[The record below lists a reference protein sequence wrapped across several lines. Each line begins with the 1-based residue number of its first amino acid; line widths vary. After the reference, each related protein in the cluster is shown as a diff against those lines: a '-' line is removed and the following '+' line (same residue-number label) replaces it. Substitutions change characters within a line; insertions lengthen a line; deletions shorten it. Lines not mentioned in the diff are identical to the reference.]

1 MSEKSSTFVPLYTK
15 NVTTMKHY
23 SLVAALL
30 ILIGTG
36 CTHQKERMLNALDD
50 PGVGMVIV
58 NHGETTTYGLPGVQ
72 DLLHLT
78 ADEPARLHGATVADE
93 RVGKAAAS
101 LLIEGQV
108 KTVYTPLVSTPAK
121 AMLEDAGIRLYAC
134 REVPLMMNMDSTDLC
149 PMEKKLL
156 DAKTPAECTAI
167 LRGAAPEGF
176 QMLEMLNRQGLSL
189 LVYNHDSLTT
199 HSNRG
204 IQDLLLLI
212 SEQPERLN
220 GAVAADKI
228 IGKSA
233 AAIMIVGGVKQ
244 VHTNLICTPARE
256 LFEANG
262 VRVFATEEVPM
273 IYNRDRSG
281 MCPMD
286 TQINGV
292 ESVEEC
298 VAILQNMPKL

>member
-1 MSEKSSTFVPLYTK
+1 
-15 NVTTMKHY
+15 MKHY
-23 SLVAALL
+23 SLLAALFVL
-30 ILIGTG
+30 MITG
-36 CTHQKERMLNALDD
+36 CTSQKERMLGALNEQ
-50 PGVGMVIV
+50 GVGMVIV
-58 NHGETTTYGLPGVQ
+58 NNGETTTYGLPGVQ
-72 DLLHLT
+72 DLLRLT
-78 ADEPARLHGATVADE
+78 AEEPVRLKGATVADK

-121 AMLEDAGIRLYAC
+121 AMLADAGIKLYAV
-134 REVPLMMNMDSTDLC
+134 REIPWMVNMDSTDLC

-176 QMLEMLNRQGLSL
+176 RMLEMLNQQGLSL

-199 HSNRG
+199 HANRG
-204 IQDLLLLI
+204 IQDLIQLI

-220 GAVAADKI
+220 GAVVADKI

-233 AAIMIVGGVKQ
+233 AAIMIVGGAKQ

-262 VRVFATEEVPM
+262 VRIFAAEEVPM
-273 IYNRDRSG
+273 ILNRDRSG

-286 TQINGV
+286 TRIQEV
-292 ESVEEC
+292 ESIEEC
-298 VAILQNMPKL
+298 VEILQAALAK

>member
-1 MSEKSSTFVPLYTK
+1 MLD
-15 NVTTMKHY
+15 
-23 SLVAALL
+23 AL
-30 ILIGTG
+30 
-36 CTHQKERMLNALDD
+36 ND
-50 PGVGMVIV
+50 PCIGMVIE
-58 NHGETTTYGLPGVQ
+58 NHGETTMYGLPGVQ
-72 DLLHLT
+72 VLLRLN
-78 ADEPARLHGATVADE
+78 AEEPERLKGAVVADE

-121 AMLEDAGIRLYAC
+121 AMLADAGIRLYAC
-134 REVPLMMNMDSTDLC
+134 REIPLMMNRDSTDLC

-156 DAKTPAECTAI
+156 NAETPAECAAI

-176 QMLEMLNRQGLSL
+176 QMLRMLNQQGLSL

-199 HSNRG
+199 HANRG
-204 IQDLLLLI
+204 IQDLLYLI
-212 SEQPERLN
+212 GEQPERLK
-220 GAVAADKI
+220 GAIAADKI

-286 TQINGV
+286 TQIQGV
-292 ESVEEC
+292 ESVEDC
-298 VAILQNMPKL
+298 VAILQSSLAH

>member
-1 MSEKSSTFVPLYTK
+1 
-15 NVTTMKHY
+15 MKHY
-23 SLVAALL
+23 SLLAALL
-30 ILIGTG
+30 LMLWTG
-36 CTHQKERMLNALDD
+36 CAPQKDRMLDALNQE
-50 PGVGMVIV
+50 GVGMVID

-72 DLLHLT
+72 DLLRLT
-78 ADEPARLHGATVADE
+78 AEEPERLKGATVADE

-121 AMLEDAGIRLYAC
+121 AMLADAGIRLYAC
-134 REVPLMMNMDSTDLC
+134 REIPLMLNMDSTDLC

-156 DAKTPAECTAI
+156 DAKTPTECTAI

-176 QMLEMLNRQGLSL
+176 QMLEMLNQQGLSL
-189 LVYNHDSLTT
+189 LVFNHDSLTT
-199 HSNRG
+199 HANRG
-204 IQDLLLLI
+204 IQDLLQLI

-220 GAVAADKI
+220 GAIAADKI

-256 LFEANG
+256 LFEAHG
-262 VRVFATEEVPM
+262 VRIFATEEVPM

-286 TQINGV
+286 TQINGI

-298 VAILQNMPKL
+298 ADILQAALAD